1 MSLTKDERQWLR
13 QAAEN
18 SAALRTLLQEHTN
31 QLTSLFKITSK
42 HGLKIEHLDTK
53 QQMLEKQNDPGN
65 KAERTSVWVAIGGVI
80 AALVLGLI
88 NLFR

>member
-1 MSLTKDERQWLR
+1 MSLTKDEREWLR

-18 SAALRTLLQEHTN
+18 SAANGKMLKEHTN
-31 QLTSLFKITSK
+31 QLQSLFKITAK
-42 HGLKIEHLDTK
+42 HTVQITQVQTK
-53 QQMLEKQNDPGN
+53 QELCQKKNDPGN